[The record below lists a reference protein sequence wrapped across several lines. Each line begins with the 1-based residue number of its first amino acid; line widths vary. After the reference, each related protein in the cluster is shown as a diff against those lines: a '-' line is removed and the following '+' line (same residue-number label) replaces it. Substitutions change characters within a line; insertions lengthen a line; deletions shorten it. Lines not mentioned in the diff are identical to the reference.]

1 MVMSLKKPAPLI
13 IRLRFVNGYTLKE
26 IADILK
32 MNYSTVRVMEYRALK
47 KLKAMIIERGSE
59 RNADVD
65 QEA

>member
-1 MVMSLKKPAPLI
+1 MFDKPT
-13 IRLRFVNGYTLKE
+13 YTLKE